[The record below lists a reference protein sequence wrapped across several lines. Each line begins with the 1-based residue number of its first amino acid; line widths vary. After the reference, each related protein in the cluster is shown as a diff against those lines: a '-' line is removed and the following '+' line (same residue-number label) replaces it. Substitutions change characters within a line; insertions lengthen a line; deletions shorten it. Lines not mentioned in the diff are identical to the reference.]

1 MKKQLLTILTL
12 TMFAFI
18 SKAQAQYSLN
28 FDADDQQ
35 RLRYSNTTGDILNTK
50 LNGATDYTIEVWVKP
65 TNEDIH
71 NTTII
76 RRYNQFTINLYDTK
90 RFYFTRHYGVGGTT
104 HVNTIH
110 NVININEWN
119 HIVVICSSADDSVKL
134 YANGVD
140 VTGDT
145 DGNPTTQTA
154 LTLEASPS
162 APNLYIG
169 ADGYYLSSYFTGE
182 IAKVRVKN
190 TAENIASL
198 QDDITDLD
206 YVTDANTA
214 ILYNFKEGIGT
225 VTENEADSVDATL
238 QCSLGACTTETWWVD
253 MDDVVSNSIETTS
266 FNVYPNP
273 VVDGI
278 FTVQMASNENLLQV
292 EMFDVLSKQV
302 NITDYKENTT
312 SATVDIANLKSGVYF
327 VKIKTNKGTGMKK
340 IIVD

>member
-18 SKAQAQYSLN
+18 TKAQAQGGYSLN
-28 FDADDQQ
+28 FDAVDEQ
-35 RLRYSNTTGDILNTK
+35 RLRYDTTEDDILDTK
-50 LNGATDYTIEVWVKP
+50 LHGATDYTIEAWVKP
-65 TNEDIH
+65 TSETFHGTVILKVWNV
-71 NTTII
+71 
-76 RRYNQFTINLYDTK
+76 FTLTLYQDANK
-90 RFYFTRHYGVGGTT
+90 RFYFTHYGGSSTF
-104 HVNTIH
+104 VNSTNNAFIL
-110 NVININEWN
+110 NEWN
-119 HIVVICSSADDSVKL
+119 HLVVICSSVDNSVKL

-140 VTGDT
+140 VT
-145 DGNPTTQTA
+145 DGTQTA
-154 LTLEASPS
+154 LTLAASPS
-162 APNLYIG
+162 SANLYL
-169 ADGYYLSSYFTGE
+169 GYGGSGTYFTGE

-198 QDDITDLD
+198 QDEITDLD
-206 YVTDANTA
+206 YITDANTA

-225 VTENEADSVDATL
+225 VTENEADAVDATL
-238 QCSLGACTTETWWVD
+238 QCSAGACTTETWWVD
-253 MDDVVSNSIETTS
+253 MDDELSNAIETRE
-266 FNVYPNP
+266 FKLYPNP
-273 VVDGI
+273 VVGDT
-278 FTVQMASNENLLQV
+278 FAVQVTDNENLLQV